1 MPHEYR
7 QIVQSTCKWC
17 GKPIEGTKRLKYC
30 KPPKDRTASPCKIA
44 ADAKA
49 RAARDKKI
57 TELEVKLRPLL
68 RVKKEGHRWREE

>member
-1 MPHEYR
+1 MKKMPHEYR

-30 KPPKDRTASPCKIA
+30 KPPKYRTASPCKIA

-49 RAARDKKI
+49 RAGKKDKDDSLHTK
-57 TELEVKLRPLL
+57 
-68 RVKKEGHRWREE
+68 

>member
-1 MPHEYR
+1 MKKMPHEYR

-49 RAARDKKI
+49 RAGKKDKRPKKLHRATKI
-57 TELEVKLRPLL
+57 YLEP
-68 RVKKEGHRWREE
+68 